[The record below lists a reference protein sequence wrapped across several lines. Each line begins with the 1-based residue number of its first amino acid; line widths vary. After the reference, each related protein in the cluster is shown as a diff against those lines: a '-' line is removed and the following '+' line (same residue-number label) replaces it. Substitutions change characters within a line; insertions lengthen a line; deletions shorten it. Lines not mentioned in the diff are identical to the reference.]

1 MIRMEKANKQKL
13 GVLAELPMY
22 NIPLSADHK
31 DSSAEKSHLGFVKK
45 VIMMEKTLIL
55 KHISGMLYLLISY
68 SKFTRPFALNNEY
81 NYDIIMPIHR
91 LNNMT
96 LLCTWLIH

>member
-1 MIRMEKANKQKL
+1 MEKANKQKV

-22 NIPLSADHK
+22 DIPLSADQK

-68 SKFTRPFALNNEY
+68 SEFIRPLPLNNGY
-81 NYDIIMPIHR
+81 NYDILKLIYR